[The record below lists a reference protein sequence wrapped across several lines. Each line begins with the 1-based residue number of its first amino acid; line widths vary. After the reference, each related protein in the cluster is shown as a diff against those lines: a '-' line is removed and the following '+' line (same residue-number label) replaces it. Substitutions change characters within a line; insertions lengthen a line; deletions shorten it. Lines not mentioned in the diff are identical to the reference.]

1 MLVLSEGLARHFVQT
16 FMIPTGSIVKFCC
29 DTVKVQ
35 NVRFWFLNNPELTKM
50 INTMSKDNSFD
61 ILS

>member
-16 FMIPTGSIVKFCC
+16 FMIPTGSINILLWYSKGAKCKIYV
-29 DTVKVQ
+29 
-35 NVRFWFLNNPELTKM
+35 LNNPELTKM
-50 INTMSKDNSFD
+50 INTMSKENSFD